1 MFKWLIG
8 NRKYT
13 FIRAKIANF
22 FTNMNGALVFYNE
35 PFRKK
40 VIDLI
45 KQIKKENKIVLR
57 LNEAY
62 QVYMLAKASNKID
75 GDFAEVGVFKG
86 GSAKLICEAKKNKSL
101 HLFDTFEGLPKLF
114 EMDDKVMFQK
124 GVMKVNIDDVK
135 NYLKDY
141 SDVYFYKGL
150 FLNTA
155 DPIKDKKFSFVNI
168 YVDIYESTVSC
179 LNFFYERMNKGGI
192 ILSHD
197 YIDVASVKKAID
209 DFFKDK
215 HETVIE
221 LSGSQCMII
230 KL

>member
-1 MFKWLIG
+1 
-8 NRKYT
+8 
-13 FIRAKIANF
+13 
-22 FTNMNGALVFYNE
+22 
-35 PFRKK
+35 
-40 VIDLI
+40 LI
-45 KQIKKENKIVLR
+45 KQIKKEDKIVLR

-75 GDFAEVGVFKG
+75 DDFAEVGVFKG
-86 GSAKLICEAKKNKSL
+86 DSAKLICEAKKNKSL
-101 HLFDTFEGLPKLF
+101 HLFDTFEGLPELF

-124 GVMKVNIDDVK
+124 GAMEVNIDEVK

-150 FLNTA
+150 FPNTA
-155 DPIKDKKFSFVNI
+155 DPITDKKFSIVNI
-168 YVDIYESTVSC
+168 EVDIYESTVSC
-179 LNFFYERMNKGGI
+179 LNFFYERMNTGGI

-197 YIDVASVKKAID
+197 YIDVASVKKAIN

-215 HETVIE
+215 PESVIE